1 MQRVICTLVCLGVL
15 GCGGSSDGIGAFAD
29 MSGPDSPLLD
39 MHTPETDMH
48 APNDAGNTDAAAP
61 VMQDA
66 AVVDAS
72 MPNAGNFGIEEIS
85 PDDDFAP
92 FFNKRVVVFGIQ
104 IVGTARLPRA
114 KLLHAAHVMAEYLD
128 NDEDGQADDP
138 AVVTAMVNARSVLV
152 MAQTPDELESSGLF
166 ESPILSRYAGQDLYG
181 EETNEPGRFDAALE
195 EVLHLISNYG
205 YASVYPDAFGTD
217 PGTLLS
223 NAMDL
228 ARGGQFLRVPNEYP
242 SDAWYTYD
250 DRTCEYECMAT
261 EYLYWGMTTILGA
274 QESQER
280 CEEIRREWRLCT
292 REQVRLRDQ
301 ALYALLTDP
310 QYKLPTRLPTG
321 EYAPSESVSS
331 E

>member
-1 MQRVICTLVCLGVL
+1 MQWFIRIFLCVATVACSESSNGTGV
-15 GCGGSSDGIGAFAD
+15 FVD
-29 MSGPDSPLLD
+29 MSMPGRALFD

-48 APNDAGNTDAAAP
+48 APNHAGNTDAAAP

-72 MPNAGNFGIEEIS
+72 MPNAGTFGIEGIS
-85 PDDDFAP
+85 PDDDLAQ

-181 EETNEPGRFDAALE
+181 EETNEPGRFDATLE

-250 DRTCEYECMAT
+250 DRTCQYECMAT
-261 EYLYWGMTTILGA
+261 EYFYWGLTSILGA
-274 QESQER
+274 QQSQDR
-280 CEEIRREWRLCT
+280 CAAIRREWHLCT
-292 REQVRLRDQ
+292 RAEVQMRDT

-321 EYAPSESVSS
+321 EYAPSWNVSS